1 MKKEEILALF
11 KSYEEAACTI
21 DNTECWSAR
30 ELCGLLGYTQWRNFS
45 NVIDKAKEACNNAGQ
60 SAVDHFA
67 DVSKMVNLGSGAE
80 REVEDIMFILT
91 ILTRTA
97 YLVRLSTW
105 TLQTII
111 HSLRPDEN

>member
-45 NVIDKAKEACNNAGQ
+45 NVIDK
-60 SAVDHFA
+60 
-67 DVSKMVNLGSGAE
+67 GS
-80 REVEDIMFILT
+80 L
-91 ILTRTA
+91 
-97 YLVRLSTW
+97 
-105 TLQTII
+105 
-111 HSLRPDEN
+111 

>member
-60 SAVDHFA
+60 SAVDYHSFLEA
-67 DVSKMVNLGSGAE
+67 RRKLMAQKVK
-80 REVEDIMFILT
+80 
-91 ILTRTA
+91 A
-97 YLVRLSTW
+97 YFNAL
-105 TLQTII
+105 
-111 HSLRPDEN
+111 